1 MSNSIHEFDRLM
13 LDYLKGDITPEDR
26 QRMTELLHKDASC
39 REKYREMSRAYA
51 IASVPWFERRKK
63 QNLDF
68 LREKLDLRSSPGRTL
83 VRRVRVGSFAA
94 MVALL
99 IGLGIRLIYL
109 NNHPAEVIV
118 PPVSYCRIEIPQGA
132 QSKLIL
138 PDSTS
143 VYLNGGTII
152 KYDASFQNKAERE
165 VYLNGEAYFE
175 VAKNAEKPFI
185 VHAADLNVKVL
196 GTKFNVSSYP
206 DEPNIKVSLVEGRVK
221 VSTASDGV
229 DKFYLS
235 PNEQAVYDKAKKTLS
250 VRAVDAGSQVAWTTG
265 RLVFVNETLFHIL
278 KTIGK
283 KYDVQILIQSRKVNT
298 EYFSGSIDADLTLDE
313 ILSYLDVDNKFV
325 WRRKGKT
332 VVIADR

>member
-1 MSNSIHEFDRLM
+1 M
-13 LDYLKGDITPEDR
+13 YKR
-26 QRMTELLHKDASC
+26 Q
-39 REKYREMSRAYA
+39 
-51 IASVPWFERRKK
+51 
-63 QNLDF
+63 
-68 LREKLDLRSSPGRTL
+68 
-83 VRRVRVGSFAA
+83 
-94 MVALL
+94 
-99 IGLGIRLIYL
+99 
-109 NNHPAEVIV
+109 
-118 PPVSYCRIEIPQGA
+118 
-132 QSKLIL
+132 
-138 PDSTS
+138 
-143 VYLNGGTII
+143 
-152 KYDASFQNKAERE
+152 RE

-283 KYDVQILIQSRKVNT
+283 KYDVQILIQSRKMNT

>member
-99 IGLGIRLIYL
+99 IGLGIRFIYL

-152 KYDASFQNKAERE
+152 KYDA
-165 VYLNGEAYFE
+165 
-175 VAKNAEKPFI
+175 EKPFI

-196 GTKFNVSSYP
+196 ATKFNVSSYP

-229 DKFYLS
+229 DKFYLL

-283 KYDVQILIQSRKVNT
+283 KYDVQILIQSRKMNT

>member
-13 LDYLKGDITPEDR
+13 QDYLKGDITPEDR

-99 IGLGIRLIYL
+99 IGLGIRFIYL

-175 VAKNAEKPFI
+175 VTPDPERPFI
-185 VHAADLNVKVL
+185 VKSGGVQTRVL
-196 GTKFNVSSYP
+196 GTAFNFS
-206 DEPNIKVSLVEGRVK
+206 
-221 VSTASDGV
+221 A
-229 DKFYLS
+229 
-235 PNEQAVYDKAKKTLS
+235 
-250 VRAVDAGSQVAWTTG
+250 
-265 RLVFVNETLFHIL
+265 
-278 KTIGK
+278 
-283 KYDVQILIQSRKVNT
+283 
-298 EYFSGSIDADLTLDE
+298 YFT
-313 ILSYLDVDNKFV
+313 
-325 WRRKGKT
+325 
-332 VVIADR
+332 

>member
-51 IASVPWFERRKK
+51 I
-63 QNLDF
+63 DF

-99 IGLGIRLIYL
+99 IGLGIRFIYL

-118 PPVSYCRIEIPQGA
+118 PPISYCRIEIPQGA

-143 VYLNGGTII
+143 VYLNGGTI
-152 KYDASFQNKAERE
+152 SE
-165 VYLNGEAYFE
+165 
-175 VAKNAEKPFI
+175 
-185 VHAADLNVKVL
+185 
-196 GTKFNVSSYP
+196 
-206 DEPNIKVSLVEGRVK
+206 
-221 VSTASDGV
+221 
-229 DKFYLS
+229 
-235 PNEQAVYDKAKKTLS
+235 
-250 VRAVDAGSQVAWTTG
+250 
-265 RLVFVNETLFHIL
+265 
-278 KTIGK
+278 
-283 KYDVQILIQSRKVNT
+283 
-298 EYFSGSIDADLTLDE
+298 
-313 ILSYLDVDNKFV
+313 
-325 WRRKGKT
+325 
-332 VVIADR
+332 

>member
-1 MSNSIHEFDRLM
+1 M

-99 IGLGIRLIYL
+99 IGLGIRFIYL

-185 VHAADLNVKVL
+185 VHAADLNVKAGRKRNMPRMSKKRKHEL
-196 GTKFNVSSYP
+196 SFYLN
-206 DEPNIKVSLVEGRVK
+206 DRGRVTYNELCRK
-221 VSTASDGV
+221 CQHGCRQSFRAVVV
-229 DKFYLS
+229 DCPRYLS
-235 PNEQAVYDKAKKTLS
+235 KRARKKEE
-250 VRAVDAGSQVAWTTG
+250 D
-265 RLVFVNETLFHIL
+265 
-278 KTIGK
+278 
-283 KYDVQILIQSRKVNT
+283 T
-298 EYFSGSIDADLTLDE
+298 E
-313 ILSYLDVDNKFV
+313 
-325 WRRKGKT
+325 
-332 VVIADR
+332 

>member
-175 VAKNAEKPFI
+175 VAKMRK
-185 VHAADLNVKVL
+185 
-196 GTKFNVSSYP
+196 
-206 DEPNIKVSLVEGRVK
+206 SLLL
-221 VSTASDGV
+221 
-229 DKFYLS
+229 FM
-235 PNEQAVYDKAKKTLS
+235 
-250 VRAVDAGSQVAWTTG
+250 
-265 RLVFVNETLFHIL
+265 RLI
-278 KTIGK
+278 
-283 KYDVQILIQSRKVNT
+283 
-298 EYFSGSIDADLTLDE
+298 
-313 ILSYLDVDNKFV
+313 
-325 WRRKGKT
+325 
-332 VVIADR
+332 